1 MINQKIFI
9 NVKWIGIILLICS
22 VDFGYAQLYLDPNK
36 QPDQYNYD
44 QWTKDDGLTDNAIIS
59 LLQSQDGYIW
69 FASYGG
75 ITRFNG
81 IDFHTY
87 SSYNTHEIINNS
99 FTYIYEDSRGAIW
112 GASSGNG
119 AVSIINGVVKG
130 YTTDDGL
137 PSNFVE
143 SFVQDPSGKIWIA
156 TSAGLAYLMGD
167 EFINEGIPNSLK
179 TMNILSIESDSN
191 GHIWAATDID
201 GVYEFKED
209 KIVKHYTQEIG
220 LAGNRINYL
229 KQQGNKIYV
238 GTTTGLSIIDNG
250 EIENITTENGL
261 KESNVISTYLSRN
274 GWLWIGSY
282 RGFCRFKDG
291 KLEHFSDM
299 HAIHNRDITSIVE
312 DTEGN
317 LWVATYR
324 AGLFKFW
331 EGKFTNYSDYTLNQS
346 QPFTAHAILQN
357 KNKEIVF
364 VYEEG
369 VSIID
374 QSTNTVMPYDLDID
388 EINDKLKCGFI
399 DSKNRFWIGSQKGL
413 YKSSSG
419 SRKITKEEKL
429 GNTSI
434 RVITED
440 SQNRMWVGSFFGI
453 TVFDDDNILFTITKK
468 DGLSHDYIMS
478 ILEDTDG
485 SMWIGTRNGLNH
497 YKDGKITKFNS
508 SDGLAGEFVFRTYLD
523 SDGVLWIVG
532 NAGLTR
538 YKKGIFTPVT
548 SKNGL
553 TSNTMFQILEDEFGK
568 FWFTTNQ
575 KNVSTFYVKKSELNA
590 FCDGQISYVNSVEYN
605 KSDGLKASAAT
616 SSGTSLKDERGR
628 LWFATQLGVEMID
641 PSNIKQNSII
651 PPVNIEF
658 FNVNDKPYKLDSTV
672 VIPYGKN
679 RIDIGFAS
687 LSFRY
692 PMKNQYKYQLEGYD
706 DNMTLVIGKQ
716 ETSYTNLS
724 PGSYTFKVLATNN
737 DNVWNDTGASISFTI
752 KPAYYQ
758 RPIFFIFCIL
768 LVVGLVLLIY
778 NLRIRSL
785 HKARVVLEK
794 TVDQRTSELVQKKEE
809 IEAQNEEIEA
819 QKAQIKKQNDELKQI
834 NHNLEDIVDKRTN
847 ELKLTYQELLDV
859 NKELDTFIYRSVHDI
874 RGPIARLQ
882 GLSQLIKIQ
891 TQDENILN
899 LVGMLNQTSEEMNE
913 VFYKLINIVRMKTSD
928 LQLDQVIIG
937 DVVGEV
943 IKQFET
949 YSLNGSFESSVNID
963 PALSLISNKDI
974 IKTILYQIIENAIKF
989 KKENEE
995 AFVKIEADKDKNGNI
1010 KLLISDNGVG
1020 IQPDQLN
1027 EIFDMFYVGNDS
1039 ISSAGLGLY
1048 TVKTAAKVLKS
1059 QVKLVKNAVVD
1070 GITTF
1075 EILFTNHK

>member
-1 MINQKIFI
+1 MINWTIFN
-9 NVKWIGIILLICS
+9 NVKWIGIIMLVCS
-22 VDFGYAQLYLDPNK
+22 FDFGYGQLYLDPNK

-44 QWTKDDGLTDNAIIS
+44 QWTKDVGLSDNAVLS
-59 LLQSQDGYIW
+59 LLQSHDGYIW

-99 FTYIYEDSRGAIW
+99 FTYIFEDDQGTIW

-119 AVSIINGVVKG
+119 AVSILNGVVKD
-130 YTTDDGL
+130 YTNADGL

-143 SFVQDPSGKIWIA
+143 SFTQDPSGKLWVA
-156 TSAGLAYLMGD
+156 TSGGLAYFKGD
-167 EFINEGIPNSLK
+167 KFINEGIPNALK
-179 TMNILSIESDSN
+179 TMNVLSIESDSN
-191 GHIWAATDID
+191 GHMWAATDSD
-201 GVYEFKED
+201 GVYEFFND
-209 KIVKHYTQEIG
+209 KIIKHYTEANG
-220 LAGNRINYL
+220 LVGNRINYV
-229 KQQGNKIYV
+229 KRQNNKIYV
-238 GTTTGLSIIDNG
+238 GTTTGLSIISNG
-250 EIENITTENGL
+250 NIDNITTGNGL
-261 KESNVISTYLSRN
+261 RESNVVSNYLSKN

-282 RGFCRFKDG
+282 RGFCRYKDG
-291 KLEHFSDM
+291 EMDYFSNM
-299 HAIHNRDITSIVE
+299 HAIHNRDITSILE

-346 QPFTAHAILQN
+346 QPFTAHTVLQN
-357 KNKEIVF
+357 SNKEIIF

-369 VSIID
+369 ISIID
-374 QSTNTVMPYDLDID
+374 QATNTVKPYDLDLA

-413 YKSSSG
+413 FRSKNG
-419 SRKITKEEKL
+419 TGKITKEEKL
-429 GNTSI
+429 GSSSI

-440 SQNRMWVGSFFGI
+440 SQNRLWVGSFFGI
-453 TVFDDDNILFTITKK
+453 TVFDDNDTFTITKK

-478 ILEDTDG
+478 ILEDADG

-497 YKDGKITKFNS
+497 YEDGKITKFNS

-523 SDGVLWIVG
+523 SEGVLWIVG

-538 YKKGIFTPVT
+538 YKNGVFTAVT
-548 SKNGL
+548 SKDGL

-575 KNVSTFYVKKSELNA
+575 KNVSTFYVLKSELNA
-590 FCDGQISYVNSVEYN
+590 FCDGQIASVNSVEFN
-605 KSDGLKASAAT
+605 RSDGLKASAAT
-616 SSGTSLKDERGR
+616 SSATSLKDEKGR
-628 LWFATQLGVEMID
+628 LWFATQFGVEMID
-641 PSNIKQNSII
+641 PSNIEHNTIK
-651 PPVNIEF
+651 PPVIIEF
-658 FNVNDKPYKLDSTV
+658 FNVNDKSYKLDSAI

-687 LSFRY
+687 LSYRY
-692 PMKNQYKYQLEGYD
+692 PTKNHYKYQLEGYD
-706 DNMTLVIGKQ
+706 DKMTMTMGKL

-737 DNVWNDTGASISFTI
+737 DNVWNDIGASISFTI

-768 LVVGLVLLIY
+768 LTVAFVLLIY

-785 HKARVVLEK
+785 KRARITLEK
-794 TVDQRTSELVQKKEE
+794 TVDLRTSELVQKKEE

-847 ELKLTYQELLDV
+847 ELKVTYQELLDV

-882 GLSQLIKIQ
+882 GLSQLIKMQ

-928 LQLDQVIIG
+928 LQLEQVIIR
-937 DVVGEV
+937 DVVLEV

-949 YSLNGSFESSVNID
+949 YSLNGSFETSVNID
-963 PALSLISNKDI
+963 PTLSLTSNEDI
-974 IKTILYQIIENAIKF
+974 IKTILFQIIENAIKF
-989 KKENEE
+989 KKESEE
-995 AFVKIEADKDKNGNI
+995 AFVKIEADKDKSGNVI
-1010 KLLISDNGVG
+1010 LLISDYGVG
-1020 IQPDQLN
+1020 FRADQLN

-1059 QVKLVKNAVVD
+1059 QVKLIKNAVVD